1 MVDDMMKYLT
11 VIHLMIFLAYFLCA
25 SYLIYLF
32 NKKNKSK
39 LSNNDKKRLFISGWV
54 VLFLIISQVVL
65 ERVVG
70 VRFEWPF

>member
-1 MVDDMMKYLT
+1 MVDGMMKYLT

-25 SYLIYLF
+25 AYLIYIF
-32 NKKNKSK
+32 NKNNKSK
-39 LSNNDKKRLFISGWV
+39 LSNNYKKRLFIGGWV